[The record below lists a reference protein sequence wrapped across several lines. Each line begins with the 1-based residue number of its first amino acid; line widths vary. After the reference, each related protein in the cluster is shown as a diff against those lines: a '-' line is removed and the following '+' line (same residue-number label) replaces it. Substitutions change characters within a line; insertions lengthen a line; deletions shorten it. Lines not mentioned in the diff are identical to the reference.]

1 MIDVILD
8 FVFNNLFIVIIIIA
22 VISNLVGGSK
32 KTKRPQEKRQ
42 QQDSPSRDSQ
52 ETLEEKIE
60 KNLKKFENIFEP
72 EAVEEKVPEA
82 KQTNQ
87 TQTSIELQREK
98 QRDALANRFQT
109 RPAPTSDEKTYSNTD
124 LPTVIKHHSKQSSV
138 NQKNLKKRISK
149 KGLQESIVMAEVLG
163 KPRALKPYRSDRR
176 N

>member
-32 KTKRPQEKRQ
+32 KTKRPQEGRQ
-42 QQDSPSRDSQ
+42 QETNSRDSQ

-72 EAVEEKVPEA
+72 ESVEEKKPQ
-82 KQTNQ
+82 KNQT

-98 QRDALANRFQT
+98 QKEALANRFQT
-109 RPAPTSDEKTYSNTD
+109 HATQARDEKTHSNNE
-124 LPTVIKHHSKQSSV
+124 LSIVVKHHSKQSSV

-149 KGLQESIVMAEVLG
+149 KGLQESIVMKEVLG
-163 KPRALKPYRSDRR
+163 KPRALKPYRFDRR